1 MSTQFYNSLT
11 KKKETFKP
19 IDAGKV
25 KLYTCGPTVYDMAHI
40 GNFRAFMF
48 EDLLKRYLLLKGF
61 EINHIMNITDVDDK
75 TIKRSFDENIPIT
88 ELTKKYTDRFF
99 EDLKVLKILPANIY
113 PKATD
118 HIPAMVRMIENLV
131 KNNNAYITD
140 DGSVYFAIDSYH
152 DYGQLI
158 NLDFS
163 QQKRTNRI
171 SSDEYTK
178 DKPQDFVLWKSWK
191 EEDGDVFW
199 ESPWGKGRPG
209 WHIECSAMSTE
220 YLGNHFDIHCG
231 GVDNLFPH
239 HENEIAQTVCATGEP
254 FVNIWM
260 HCEYLLVERGKMS
273 KSQGNIFRISDL
285 VEKDFSGET
294 LRYILLNTHY
304 RSKLNFTM
312 DKKHEAV
319 QVVQRITDLYDRLLS
334 INKTVEND
342 GSLPEEYSQFEGALD
357 NDLDTP
363 GALAVFFE
371 WVRKTNIKLGSGSLQ
386 EKEAVIGLN
395 FLDKVNSIFD
405 LIQEKIE
412 IPMEILDLV
421 NVRQKARQKND
432 WVLSDKLRDKIY
444 DLGWTVE
451 DTLTGQKCKPLKS

>member
-19 IDAGKV
+19 VDSGKV

-48 EDLLKRYLLLKGF
+48 EDFLKRYLLLKGF

-75 TIKRSFDENIPIT
+75 TIKRSFNENIPIV

-152 DYGQLI
+152 NYGQLI

-163 QQKRTNRI
+163 QQKRTNRVLA
-171 SSDEYTK
+171 DEYTK
-178 DKPQDFVLWKSWK
+178 DKPQDFVLWKRWK

-209 WHIECSAMSTE
+209 WHMECSVMSTK

-231 GVDNLFPH
+231 GVDNIFPH
-239 HENEIAQTVCATGEP
+239 HENEIAQSCAALGTE

-260 HCEYLLVERGKMS
+260 HSEHLNMADEKMS
-273 KSQGNIFRISDL
+273 KSLGNIKTIPELLDDGHSA
-285 VEKDFSGET
+285 ES
-294 LRYILLNTHY
+294 LRYSLISSHY
-304 RSKLNFTM
+304 RSKLAFSSNKL
-312 DKKHEAV
+312 DDSRKAV
-319 QVVQRITDLYDRLLS
+319 HRINDLYNRLQGM
-334 INKTVEND
+334 INDGNSFPTEYDQFIEALVDDLNTPKALGILFNYLKGLNRKIEND
-342 GSLPEEYSQFEGALD
+342 KLTNEESSKGILFIKKADE
-357 NDLDTP
+357 
-363 GALAVFFE
+363 VFSFLKDKTGIPDE
-371 WVRKTNIKLGSGSLQ
+371 IAKLVAKRNEARK
-386 EKEAVIGLN
+386 
-395 FLDKVNSIFD
+395 DKNW
-405 LIQEKIE
+405 K
-412 IPMEILDLV
+412 
-421 NVRQKARQKND
+421 
-432 WVLSDKLRDKIY
+432 LSDLLREELKEK
-444 DLGWTVE
+444 GWIVE
-451 DTLTGQKCKPLKS
+451 DTPDGSKCYSA